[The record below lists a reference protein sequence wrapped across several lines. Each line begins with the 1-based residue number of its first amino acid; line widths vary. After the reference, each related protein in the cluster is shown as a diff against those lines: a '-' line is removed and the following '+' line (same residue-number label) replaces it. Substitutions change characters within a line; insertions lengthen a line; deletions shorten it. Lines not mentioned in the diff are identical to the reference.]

1 MILLFT
7 RNDANPDDLV
17 VGFKTNPLPLGRS
30 DKVTSETKMNSFIVV
45 VVVVV
50 VVVTIEKK

>member
-7 RNDANPDDLV
+7 RNDANLDDLV

-30 DKVTSETKMNSFIVV
+30 DKVTKETRTNSFIFVV
-45 VVVVV
+45 VVRVG
-50 VVVTIEKK
+50 IEKKQ